1 MLHKTSSYALLAIC
15 LLANTP
21 TQAALVPGTETSVH
35 SEKNSKN
42 VDTKSKK
49 TDLQAT
55 TYKLKKQKSE
65 LKAQLRKAFKLQK
78 TRPSG
83 MFPNSLGWTGLVMLI
98 IGLLIMMIFGGS
110 GVAGVIGTVGSIIA
124 VVGLIF
130 VIVWIIQ
137 RLAVYS

>member
-1 MLHKTSSYALLAIC
+1 MLHKTSLYALLAIC

-35 SEKNSKN
+35 SEINTKNADN
-42 VDTKSKK
+42 KS
-49 TDLQAT
+49 QAT
-55 TYKLKKQKSE
+55 DFQATKQKLKKQKSE

-78 TRPSG
+78 ARPSG
-83 MFPNSLGWTGLVMLI
+83 MFPNSLGWTGLIMLI

-110 GVAGVIGTVGSIIA
+110 GVAGVIGTVGSIVA